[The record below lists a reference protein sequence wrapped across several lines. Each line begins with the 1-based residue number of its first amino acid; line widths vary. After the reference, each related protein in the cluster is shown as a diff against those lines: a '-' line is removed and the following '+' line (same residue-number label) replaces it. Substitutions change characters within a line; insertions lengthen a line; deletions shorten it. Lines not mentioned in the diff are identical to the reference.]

1 VNRKLLQV
9 AKSTWAILVFVV
21 AGRYLYA
28 RSDLISASVAALSP
42 AQIAVSILFVFGGK
56 IVLVEVVRRSVDA
69 SGSRFS
75 RKDIAFMTMTSQLA
89 KYLPGGVWHLVG
101 RIGMY
106 GSRGMNVR
114 QSSKAVLL
122 EQTWLLAS
130 ATCFGGIVVGA
141 GARMAVPPLTWAP
154 AGFMSYVAIVALGLA
169 WWAALTI
176 SYHVLAVPGERRR
189 WYQWVSAL
197 GEQALVWGLMG
208 LSLWILIPQAGTL
221 PGALTAI
228 GAFGIAWTVG
238 YLAVFAPGGLGVRE
252 AVLVMILGLVVRSE
266 NAAIAAAVH
275 RAVWTLS
282 ELVLGGA
289 AWVFLREPRASD
301 GKTKRAIAPHL

>member
-1 VNRKLLQV
+1 MKGKLLQV
-9 AKSTWAILVFVV
+9 AKSTWTILVFVA

-28 RSDLISASVAALSP
+28 RSDVISAAAAALSP
-42 AQIAVSILFVFGGK
+42 AQIAVSILFVVGGK
-56 IVLVEVVRRSVDA
+56 IVLVEVVRRSIEA
-69 SGSRFS
+69 SGGRFS

-106 GSRGMNVR
+106 GSRGMNMR

-141 GARMAVPPLTWAP
+141 GARMAVPPVPWLPRGLMIYA
-154 AGFMSYVAIVALGLA
+154 AIVTLGLA

-176 SYHVLAVPGERRR
+176 SYRVLALSERRS
-189 WYQWVSAL
+189 WHQLVSGL
-197 GEQALVWGLMG
+197 GEQAVVWGLMG
-208 LSLWILIPQAGTL
+208 LSLWILIPQEGTF
-221 PGALTAI
+221 PVALTAI

-289 AWVFLREPRASD
+289 AWVFLRDPEESD
-301 GKTKRAIAPHL
+301 SKTKRAIAPHL